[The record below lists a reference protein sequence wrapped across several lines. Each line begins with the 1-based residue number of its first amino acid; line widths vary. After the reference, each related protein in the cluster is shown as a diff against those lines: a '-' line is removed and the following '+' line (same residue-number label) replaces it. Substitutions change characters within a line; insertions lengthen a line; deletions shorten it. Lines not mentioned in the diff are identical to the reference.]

1 MQRVASWIIAVSP
14 ESLRPYWL
22 RLRSSSLAARL
33 VRGTFWTV
41 TGAIIGRGLGLL
53 SSIILARILGKV
65 PFGELGIIQSTV
77 GLFGAFAGLGI
88 GITATKYVAELR
100 ETEPSRCGRV
110 IGFSLSAALVGGSMA
125 GLGLILFGGWLA
137 VHTLAAPQLGSLLR
151 AGAALVVLSA
161 LQGAYLGALTGFE
174 AFKQTAWVNWMSS
187 LLGVPLAVGGTLWF
201 GLTGAVW
208 ALILQTALGCILG
221 HFALVKEMVK
231 ANVKISFALSLHEG
245 SMLWRFTLPVFI
257 STLLAT
263 PAGWFSRTLLVN
275 QPGGYAETAL
285 VSAAN
290 QWMNLVNFLPWTM
303 GGVLVPIFANLYA
316 SNRRAD
322 FMKLLRNNFILNAGV
337 GLAVAVPL
345 MLFAPIILGFYGPG
359 FEEGTSIFIVT
370 MICGL
375 FVTLNNLFSRAMQSA
390 GKAWIDL
397 TSTGLWALVVAA
409 GSWPLVHFYKG
420 LGLVMAHT
428 VAAVALLIWQWL
440 FVRRL
445 LRREGPHPAMAPSSF
460 QA

>member
-1 MQRVASWIIAVSP
+1 
-14 ESLRPYWL
+14 
-22 RLRSSSLAARL
+22 
-33 VRGTFWTV
+33 
-41 TGAIIGRGLGLL
+41 
-53 SSIILARILGKV
+53 
-65 PFGELGIIQSTV
+65 
-77 GLFGAFAGLGI
+77 
-88 GITATKYVAELR
+88 
-100 ETEPSRCGRV
+100 
-110 IGFSLSAALVGGSMA
+110 
-125 GLGLILFGGWLA
+125 
-137 VHTLAAPQLGSLLR
+137 
-151 AGAALVVLSA
+151 
-161 LQGAYLGALTGFE
+161 
-174 AFKQTAWVNWMSS
+174 
-187 LLGVPLAVGGTLWF
+187 
-201 GLTGAVW
+201 
-208 ALILQTALGCILG
+208 
-221 HFALVKEMVK
+221 
-231 ANVKISFALSLHEG
+231 
-245 SMLWRFTLPVFI
+245 
-257 STLLAT
+257 
-263 PAGWFSRTLLVN
+263 
-275 QPGGYAETAL
+275 
-285 VSAAN
+285 
-290 QWMNLVNFLPWTM
+290 
-303 GGVLVPIFANLYA
+303 
-316 SNRRAD
+316 
-322 FMKLLRNNFILNAGV
+322 LRNNFILNAGV